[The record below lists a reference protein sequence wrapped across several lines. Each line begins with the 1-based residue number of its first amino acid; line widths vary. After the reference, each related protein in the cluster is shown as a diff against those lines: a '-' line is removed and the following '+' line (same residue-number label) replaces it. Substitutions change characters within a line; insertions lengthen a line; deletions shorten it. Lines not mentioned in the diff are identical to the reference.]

1 MKNLVRFLKYKFK
14 LAYFNIFLYKLCSI
28 EKIIFWFSVISLIL
42 YIKFQLGFMILS
54 EEDLGK
60 LIETIKG
67 VREVVNDNI
76 LYVSSNSNDISGNNN
91 DILGNSNNVSGNNI
105 LDNTNGSAGN
115 TNGST
120 SNTNGASSNTNDVS
134 GNTSNTPNNTNDAYS
149 PNIQVILP
157 DVLTFEEIQTISE
170 AAGSWELG
178 IAIITSG
185 GIINGVTYIPN
196 RLINVQDEVNNN
208 DDTINDNNDDTI
220 NDNNDDTINNSN
232 NNSFSSANSI
242 IEEGDSIDNILKYIY
257 FNLFVFVCTL
267 VLIIL
272 LIYMY
277 KKYSYIILIYLIKFN
292 NNFVYIIYSLLD
304 YIGVISIIY
313 QYFKSYY
320 NNTNDVKLLNKFLFN
335 NYRFLSLYICLYIN
349 YNIIRNKWDLA
360 SDKKIFNK
368 IFYFYK
374 YLFIRK

>member
-1 MKNLVRFLKYKFK
+1 MKNLVRFLKYIH

-42 YIKFQLGFMILS
+42 YIKFQWGFMILS
-54 EEDLGK
+54 EEDLDK
-60 LIETIKG
+60 LIETIKR
-67 VREVVNDNI
+67 VKDVVNDAI
-76 LYVSSNSNDISGNNN
+76 LYVSSNSNDISSNNN

-120 SNTNGASSNTNDVS
+120 SNTNGASSNTDDAS
-134 GNTSNTPNNTNDAYS
+134 GNTSNAPNNTNDAYS

-157 DVLTFEEIQTISE
+157 DVMTFEEIQAISE

-220 NDNNDDTINNSN
+220 NDDTINNSN

-242 IEEGDSIDNILKYIY
+242 IEEGDSVDNIINYIY
-257 FNLFVFVCTL
+257 FNLFVFVCIL

-292 NNFVYIIYSLLD
+292 NNFVYIIYSLLN
-304 YIGVISIIY
+304 YIGVISIMY
-313 QYFKSYY
+313 QYNKSYY
-320 NNTNDVKLLNKFLFN
+320 NNTNDVELLNKFLFK
-335 NYRFLSLYICLYIN
+335 NYIFLSLYICLYIN
-349 YNIIRNKWDLA
+349 YNIIRNKWDLGY
-360 SDKKIFNK
+360 DNKIFNK

>member
-1 MKNLVRFLKYKFK
+1 MKNLVRFLKYRFN

-28 EKIIFWFSVISLIL
+28 EKIIFWFSVLSLIL
-42 YIKFQLGFMILS
+42 YIKFQWGFMILS

-67 VREVVNDNI
+67 VKDVVNNAI
-76 LYVSSNSNDISGNNN
+76 LYVSSNSNDISSNSN

-115 TNGST
+115 TNGSS
-120 SNTNGASSNTNDVS
+120 SNTNGASSNTNNAS
-134 GNTSNTPNNTNDAYS
+134 GNTSNAPDNTNDAYS

-157 DVLTFEEIQTISE
+157 DVMTFGEIQAISE

-185 GIINGVTYIPN
+185 GIINGITYIPN
-196 RLINVQDEVNNN
+196 RLINVQDEGNNN
-208 DDTINDNNDDTI
+208 DDTINDNNDDTV
-220 NDNNDDTINNSN
+220 NDDTIDNSN

-242 IEEGDSIDNILKYIY
+242 IEEGDTVDNIINYIY
-257 FNLFVFVCTL
+257 FNLFVFVCIL
-267 VLIIL
+267 ILIIL

-292 NNFVYIIYSLLD
+292 NNFVYIIYSLLN
-304 YIGVISIIY
+304 YIGVIYMY

-320 NNTNDVKLLNKFLFN
+320 NNTNDVELLNKFLFN
-335 NYRFLSLYICLYIN
+335 NYIFLSLYICLYIN
-349 YNIIRNKWDLA
+349 YNIIRNKWDLG
-360 SDKKIFNK
+360 SENKIFNK